1 MKDDKK
7 TFLTIGRFQDP
18 LELHSAIDMAKKE
31 FHEFTSLAY
40 QSICLFSKN
49 NGIWYRE
56 ADLVTFDKP
65 DVSFL
70 QTNSQKV

>member
-1 MKDDKK
+1 MKDSKK
-7 TFLTIGRFQDP
+7 TFLTMGRFQESLD
-18 LELHSAIDMAKKE
+18 LHNAIELARKE
-31 FHEFTSLAY
+31 FQEFTALAF

-56 ADLVTFDKP
+56 ADLVSFEKP

-70 QTNSQKV
+70 QSTGPSL